1 MESLSLVLTA
11 AIGYILG
18 SIPAAYIVGRV
29 TQRIDI
35 RSVGS
40 RNAGALNVYHQIG
53 PAAAVAVLA
62 ADILKGAVAVLIPS
76 WLGAPHW
83 AVAVGAVAV
92 VAGHNWPAFLAFRGG
107 KSVAAVL
114 GVSMAVL
121 PWLTLISIG
130 PAVLAILLTRNV
142 VFAAAVVFLLLNV
155 LTIITGQGW
164 LQISLCLFL
173 TLVVTGTY
181 LGRSW
186 RETLSALRMRRW
198 TALFSFE

>member
-1 MESLSLVLTA
+1 MWRGTTGL
-11 AIGYILG
+11 
-18 SIPAAYIVGRV
+18 
-29 TQRIDI
+29 
-35 RSVGS
+35 
-40 RNAGALNVYHQIG
+40 
-53 PAAAVAVLA
+53 
-62 ADILKGAVAVLIPS
+62 PS
-76 WLGAPHW
+76 SPSE
-83 AVAVGAVAV
+83 
-92 VAGHNWPAFLAFRGG
+92 GG
-107 KSVAAVL
+107 KGVAAVL